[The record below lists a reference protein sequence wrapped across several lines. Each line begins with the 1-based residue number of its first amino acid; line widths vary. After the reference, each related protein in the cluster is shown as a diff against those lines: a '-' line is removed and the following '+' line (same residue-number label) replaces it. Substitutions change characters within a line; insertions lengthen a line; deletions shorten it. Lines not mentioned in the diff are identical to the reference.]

1 MSWSSGEQGNGE
13 TGQFASGQQPAKA
26 VRGFF
31 VVENFKNNNKAKWYP
46 ILEIS
51 NNGHDETGL
60 WNRADTPIARPLL
73 GMTLVLSAEGWISR
87 GVWLLS
93 LSLWLASLVGLGRD
107 YQGIQEDIP
116 ALISS

>member
-1 MSWSSGEQGNGE
+1 M
-13 TGQFASGQQPAKA
+13 
-26 VRGFF
+26 
-31 VVENFKNNNKAKWYP
+31 
-46 ILEIS
+46 LEIS

-60 WNRADTPIARPLL
+60 RNRADTPVTPPLL

-87 GVWLLS
+87 RVWLLS
-93 LSLWLASLVGLGRD
+93 LSLWLASLLGLGRD

>member
-1 MSWSSGEQGNGE
+1 M
-13 TGQFASGQQPAKA
+13 
-26 VRGFF
+26 
-31 VVENFKNNNKAKWYP
+31 
-46 ILEIS
+46 LEIS
-51 NNGHDETGL
+51 NNGHDETRL
-60 WNRADTPIARPLL
+60 QNRADTPVTPPLL

-87 GVWLLS
+87 RVWLLS

>member
-1 MSWSSGEQGNGE
+1 MNKEIGRGAVCLRAAAQ
-13 TGQFASGQQPAKA
+13 KA

-31 VVENFKNNNKAKWYP
+31 AVENFKTNNKAKWYP
-46 ILEIS
+46 MLEIS